1 MAVMIVP
8 FVFSN
13 QVGFLS
19 KIYKLGSGKY
29 FYMLKLLLPIPLYI
43 GLPLFMIFI
52 VLLGGLIYIGSHR
65 LLKRYIQKQHERVG
79 RVLFRTS
86 ASLLGLILSFT
97 FANQRVDYFRLKQ
110 SLVSEAS
117 QIVDIHMGLN
127 LYNSPEAKRIQ
138 EEVRDY
144 VLFIT
149 EDGWKSINKDPFLSR
164 TFSQFF
170 KIYVNI
176 HKLKPENSL
185 QEELRSSLVA
195 DIDQVSD
202 YLQVRMY
209 STRPEQFN
217 LIYTSVFG
225 LFVIMVLF
233 SVYPPNGLNIMF
245 LSLYNA
251 FIGLLLYFILMM
263 NNPLTGPLQLKAEP
277 FFLLKETIESNLK
290 K

>member
-1 MAVMIVP
+1 LYSVIKL
-8 FVFSN
+8 VFYVKFINWGRENIFEMSE
-13 QVGFLS
+13 
-19 KIYKLGSGKY
+19 
-29 FYMLKLLLPIPLYI
+29 LLLPIPLYI
-43 GLPLFMIFI
+43 GLPLFMIII
-52 VLLGGLIYIGSHR
+52 VLLGGLIYTGSYR

-97 FANQRVDYFRLKQ
+97 FANQRVDYFRLKE

-117 QIVDIHMGLN
+117 QLVNIHMGLN
-127 LYNSPEAKRIQ
+127 MYNSPEAKRIQ

-144 VLFIT
+144 VFYIT
-149 EDGWKSINKDPFLSR
+149 EDGWKSINEDPFHSR
-164 TFSQFF
+164 TFNQFY

-176 HKLKPENSL
+176 QELKPVNPF
-185 QEELRSSLVA
+185 QEEVRSSLIA
-195 DIDQVSD
+195 DIDGVSD

-225 LFVIMVLF
+225 LFVIMILF
-233 SVYPPNGLNIMF
+233 SVYPPNRLNIMF

-277 FFLLKETIESNLK
+277 FNLLKETIESNLSK
-290 K
+290 

>member
-1 MAVMIVP
+1 M
-8 FVFSN
+8 SE
-13 QVGFLS
+13 
-19 KIYKLGSGKY
+19 
-29 FYMLKLLLPIPLYI
+29 LLLRIPLYI
-43 GLPLFMIFI
+43 GLPMFMIFI

-127 LYNSPEAKRIQ
+127 LYNSPEAERIQ

-144 VLFIT
+144 VFFIT

-170 KIYVNI
+170 KIYVHI
-176 HKLKPENSL
+176 HELKPGNPF
-185 QEELRSSLVA
+185 QEEVRSSLVA

-217 LIYTSVFG
+217 LIYSSVFG

-277 FFLLKETIESNLK
+277 FNLLKETIESNLNK
-290 K
+290 

>member
-1 MAVMIVP
+1 MTD
-8 FVFSN
+8 
-13 QVGFLS
+13 
-19 KIYKLGSGKY
+19 
-29 FYMLKLLLPIPLYI
+29 LLLPIPLYF
-43 GLPLFMIFI
+43 GLPLFMIFVV
-52 VLLGGLIYIGSHR
+52 VLGA
-65 LLKRYIQKQHERVG
+65 LLYVGAHQILKGHIQKQHERVG

-97 FANQRVDYFRLKQ
+97 FANQRVDYFRLKE

-117 QIVDIHMGLN
+117 QIVDIHMGLDM
-127 LYNSPEAKRIQ
+127 YNTPESDKIQ
-138 EEVRDY
+138 KDIIDY
-144 VLFIT
+144 VFYIT
-149 EDGWKSINKDPFLSR
+149 EDGWKSINEDPFLSR
-164 TFSQFF
+164 VFSQFY

-176 HKLKPENSL
+176 HNLKPENSL
-185 QEELRSSLVA
+185 QEELRSNLID
-195 DIDQVSD
+195 DIDEVSD
-202 YLQVRMY
+202 FLQVRMY

-233 SVYPPNGLNIMF
+233 SVYPPNRLNIMF
-245 LSLYNA
+245 LCLYNA

-277 FFLLKETIESNLK
+277 FILLKETIESNLK